1 MPVTSTLLYSK
12 YIQGIRYAADS
23 TRDPSSGTHE
33 GARDEVAGESAEEA
47 RNRLRFAGLYCRGRR
62 EVSRAQDVM
71 RLEVLLLVAA
81 GSSGLD
87 ALPQAW
93 VQPICS

>member
-1 MPVTSTLLYSK
+1 MPVISTLLYSK

-47 RNRLRFAGLYCRGRR
+47 RNRLRYAGLYCRGRR

-71 RLEVLLLVAA
+71 RLEVLAA

>member
-47 RNRLRFAGLYCRGRR
+47 RNRLRYAGLYCRGRR
-62 EVSRAQDVM
+62 EVSRAQDVK
-71 RLEVLLLVAA
+71 R
-81 GSSGLD
+81 
-87 ALPQAW
+87 
-93 VQPICS
+93 